1 MPRQDGVQVQ
11 SAPEGGTGGD
21 PASERRRYFRIR
33 DQVALKYQAISEPEY
48 AEGLRDILESP
59 PGLMSLA
66 NTFAVNTRH
75 MAPTLRRIREFH
87 PELCRYLGMVNEKLD
102 LLARAF
108 SIAESDMAGWPTQ
121 TVCLS
126 AGGISFE
133 AQTPIGVGTHA
144 KATLVMFPSLVQV
157 IALGKVVRCRPI
169 AQGTVQY
176 RIGFEFTQINEA
188 DRELIIQHIVQ
199 RQLSRLRA
207 RRGVA
212 EQARSVSLRMSP

>member
-1 MPRQDGVQVQ
+1 MPRQDGVRGESVHAG
-11 SAPEGGTGGD
+11 SEGGD

-33 DQVALKYQAISEPEY
+33 DQVALKHQVISEPEY
-48 AEGLRDILESP
+48 AEGLGDVLASP

-87 PELCRYLGMVNEKLD
+87 PELCRYLGMVNDKLD

-121 TVCLS
+121 RVCLS

-133 AQTPIGVGTHA
+133 AQTPLAVGTYV
-144 KATLVMFPSLVQV
+144 KVTLVVFPSLVQI
-157 IALGKVVRCRPI
+157 IALGKVVRCRPV

-176 RIGFEFTQINEA
+176 RIGFEFTHINEA

-199 RQLSRLRA
+199 RQLGRLRA
-207 RRGVA
+207 RRGLA
-212 EQARSVSLRMSP
+212 EQARSVASRMSP